1 MLLLDKLRDP
11 LTVRATIG
19 RLFLRTLLQTPEGRA
34 HVLTQAAIAEGS
46 DEGAIFEHLVKKVD
60 DAELGKMVK
69 KHAEDEERHAE
80 MFYACADRQGVGR
93 PHIPTHIQV
102 LRILDKRIHLFD
114 QQVETDADVMEAYL
128 VLQVIEERAIEQFGM
143 VEPVMRRFD
152 TQTADV
158 FKSVAADEQRHLR
171 YCRAIAKRYA
181 PSDARREARL
191 RELREE
197 EAHAFRDHQ
206 RAGLSY
212 MLGKGLLPPAA
223 TLFWRAAVEIL
234 RRRDVL
240 PYTSFHDTF
249 DGESALA
256 A

>member
-11 LTVRATIG
+11 HVLRATIG
-19 RLFLRTLLQTPEGRA
+19 RLFLGTLLQTPEGRA

-60 DAELGKMVK
+60 DPELAKMVK
-69 KHAEDEERHAE
+69 KHAEDEERHAG
-80 MFYACADRQGVGR
+80 MFFACADRQGVGR
-93 PHIPTHIQV
+93 PHVPTHIQV
-102 LRILDKRIHLFD
+102 LRILDQRIHFFD
-114 QQVETDADVMEAYL
+114 QQIETDDDIMEAYL

-152 TQTADV
+152 TKTADV
-158 FKSVAADEQRHLR
+158 LAEVAADEQRHLR
-171 YCRAIAKRYA
+171 YCRAISKRYA
-181 PSDARREARL
+181 SSEALRETRL

-234 RRRDVL
+234 SRRDVL
-240 PYTSFHDTF
+240 PYTSFHD
-249 DGESALA
+249 SAEGAVAHA